1 MKLVIFG
8 ATGPTGRQVVQQ
20 AIAAGHDVT
29 AVTRSPPSAP
39 TEMPRVRF
47 VRADVADARQ
57 VLVALDAADAVI
69 STYGVPY
76 TRHRVSVYSEGM
88 ANIIAAM
95 VRQGVSRL
103 VCVTSTSIAPGEA
116 PGESFLWRKVF
127 VPLLRGTVGRTLYD
141 DMERMEALVVQST
154 LDWTIVRPGGLFNT
168 DEPTDDYL
176 VSPQRLSGRMTSRAD
191 LASVLLQEATQSTHM
206 RAAVEV
212 ITRSQL
218 PGFRDF
224 RRDAFSAR

>member
-20 AIAAGHDVT
+20 AAAAAAAAAAGHDVT
-29 AVTRSPPSAP
+29 AVTRSPSSAP

-47 VRADVADARQ
+47 VRAGVADARQ
-57 VLVALDAADAVI
+57 ALAALDGADAVV

-76 TRHRVSVYSEGM
+76 TRHRMSVYSEGM
-88 ANIIAAM
+88 TNIIAAM

-127 VPLLRGTVGRTLYD
+127 VPLLRRTVGRTLYD

-168 DEPTDDYL
+168 DRPMTTAFPL
-176 VSPQRLSGRMTSRAD
+176 SGCRGVGRHGLTSLPSSRKRRSRHTSGRLST
-191 LASVLLQEATQSTHM
+191 
-206 RAAVEV
+206 
-212 ITRSQL
+212 
-218 PGFRDF
+218 
-224 RRDAFSAR
+224 